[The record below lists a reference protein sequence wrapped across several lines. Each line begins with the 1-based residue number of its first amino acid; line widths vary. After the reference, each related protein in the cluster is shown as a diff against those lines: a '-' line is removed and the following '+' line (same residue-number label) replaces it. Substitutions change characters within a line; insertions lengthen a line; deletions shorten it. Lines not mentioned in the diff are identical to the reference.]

1 MEGKELS
8 MVLCL
13 IGLPGAGKSTFAR
26 ALSAPGVVCV
36 SFDDFASRPLAL
48 EAVAETIRAGSDV
61 IVDDNLYYR
70 SMRREVWCL
79 ARDHGAKILFAFL
92 DTPLATCLER
102 NASRSGSARIPDDV
116 VVRMANRLEVPCGE
130 GWERGVRVRGDETLE
145 ALRQKGHVP
154 APKKEKSKTTEQ
166 TEKELLDLRLR
177 REISERVSAAPP
189 SERAALAERLNA
201 ERKQQLKSF
210 IK

>member
-1 MEGKELS
+1 MEGKES

-26 ALSAPGVVCV
+26 ALSSPGVVCV

-48 EAVAETIRAGSDV
+48 DAVAEAIRAGSDV

-79 ARDHGAKILFAFL
+79 ARDSGAKILFAFL

-116 VVRMANRLEVPCGE
+116 VVRMADRLEVPSGE

-145 ALRQKGHVP
+145 ALRQKGYVP
-154 APKKEKSKTTEQ
+154 APKKEKSKTEQ

-177 REISERVSAAPP
+177 KEISERVSAAPP